1 MMILDIRYME
11 NQSNGILVMEIYYN
25 FVIDEQVILI

>member
-1 MMILDIRYME
+1 MILDIRYME